1 MIQARAGDG
10 HHLPFPSGIVL
21 IAKDSSILF
30 DAQIYNVE
38 AVGWGELRD
47 CVVSK
52 REPRDVGTSWAQ
64 LLAMASISNA

>member
-1 MIQARAGDG
+1 M
-10 HHLPFPSGIVL
+10 
-21 IAKDSSILF
+21 F